1 MGFHLSWIAIRGPS
15 KDVVL
20 SALGLVEVDQ
30 DAEAF
35 DCKHQL
41 AELPSGWL
49 VILAAD
55 FNYPA
60 PARMAAVSVGGTALA
75 CSIDERT
82 MYSVTRLY
90 EDGKAVWS
98 VDHDGGQEGVYHLDV
113 AGAPPPELAFIRS
126 RLLAEQDRAGGEE
139 AQVDLVFD
147 VPTELSEVLCGYR
160 FDSQKDEP
168 KFRTLEKTR
177 RRGANWLA
185 RLFRRN

>member
-1 MGFHLSWIAIRGPS
+1 MSCHLSWIAVTGPA
-15 KDVVL
+15 KDAIL
-20 SALGLVEVDQ
+20 SVLGLAEVSPDVEPSHS
-30 DAEAF
+30 
-35 DCKHQL
+35 KHEV
-41 AELPSGWL
+41 AELPSGWV

-55 FNYPA
+55 FNYPT
-60 PARMAAVSVGGTALA
+60 PARMSAVSVGGTALA

-113 AGAPPPELAFIRS
+113 AGAPPPELAVIRS

-160 FDSQKDEP
+160 FDPQKDGP
-168 KFRTLEKTR
+168 KFRALEKTR
-177 RRGANWLA
+177 RKGANWLA